1 MIRPDATVG
10 IMRHRNATGRLL
22 RLSMLQSAQGGAPAV
37 AVAIAVSVSVA
48 VAVAPASSEHG
59 IIRRPLLDGSE
70 RGEGS
75 GHWMQRW
82 SPIHPLPLRWHLRQH
97 RFITI
102 IQFSLR

>member
-37 AVAIAVSVSVA
+37 AVAIAVSVA